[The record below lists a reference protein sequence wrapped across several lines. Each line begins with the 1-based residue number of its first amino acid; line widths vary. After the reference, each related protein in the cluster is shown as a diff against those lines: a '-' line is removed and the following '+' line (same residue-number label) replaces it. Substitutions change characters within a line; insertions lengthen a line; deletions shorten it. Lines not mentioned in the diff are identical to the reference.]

1 MPAHYPLRHVLCVG
15 PALVAVLLVACGR
28 TPLEPDV
35 EALDVSDSG
44 GLPTK
49 PLDAGQGTKGDDDSG
64 LGTKDDAGVGIKDS
78 GLGTKD
84 DSGLG
89 TEDSGSG
96 TEDSGP
102 VTEDAGP
109 GTEDSGPGTE
119 DASPGPQDAG
129 PGSQDSGSGTPDSGP
144 GTVDS
149 GRGGEDSGTGSPDAG
164 SGIVACFACAEQ
176 QCGTRVNACVGSP
189 ACVAEGEC
197 DLGCLTGSGKGAIGV
212 LNPRCFQ
219 SCTKDLLANQELLS
233 AVSCAFSA
241 CPKECVSALDPF
253 LGGAGH

>member
-1 MPAHYPLRHVLCVG
+1 MPAHYPLRHILCVG

-49 PLDAGQGTKGDDDSG
+49 PLDAGQGTKDDDSG

-84 DSGLG
+84 DSGLD
-89 TEDSGSG
+89 TDDSGAG

-102 VTEDAGP
+102 AMEDAGP
-109 GTEDSGPGTE
+109 GAE
-119 DASPGPQDAG
+119 DAAPAPRDAG
-129 PGSQDSGSGTPDSGP
+129 PGSLDSGSGPSDSGP
-144 GTVDS
+144 ETVDS
-149 GRGGEDSGTGSPDAG
+149 GPGGEDSGAGSPDGG
-164 SGIVACFACAEQ
+164 SGIVACLACAEQ
-176 QCGTRVNACVGSP
+176 RCGAHVNACVGSP
-189 ACVAEGEC
+189 ACVAESEC

-233 AVSCAFSA
+233 AVSCAFTA
-241 CPKECVSALDPF
+241 CSKECVSALNPF

>member
-49 PLDAGQGTKGDDDSG
+49 PLDAGQGTKNDDSG
-64 LGTKDDAGVGIKDS
+64 LGTKDAGVGIKDS

-84 DSGLG
+84 DSGLD
-89 TEDSGSG
+89 TEDSGSAM
-96 TEDSGP
+96 D
-102 VTEDAGP
+102 DAGP
-109 GTEDSGPGTE
+109 GTEDSGPGPQ
-119 DASPGPQDAG
+119 DAGPGPQDAG
-129 PGSQDSGSGTPDSGP
+129 PGSQDSGAGTPDSGP

-149 GRGGEDSGTGSPDAG
+149 GPGGEDSGTGSPDGG
-164 SGIVACFACAEQ
+164 SGIVTCFACAEQ
-176 QCGTRVNACVGSP
+176 RCGTRVNSCADSP

-197 DLGCLTGSGKGAIGV
+197 DLGCLAGSGKGAIGA
-212 LNPRCFQ
+212 LNPHCFQ

-233 AVSCAFSA
+233 AVSCAFTA